1 MGMSEEFNGD
11 FLQWLRGFY
20 YVVQTGSF
28 SRAGEVM
35 NRKQSSITYQVKKL
49 EDTLG
54 VSLLHRK
61 SNPLRLTPEGAQLYP
76 IAMKIFS
83 LLQQIRTEI
92 AHNDELHGQIS
103 IIASYGIAAHYL
115 PPKIKEYR
123 KLYPNIEIDVLPER
137 AAFIQQAYVAEKSNF
152 VITQQD
158 LLPPD
163 ALFFPIFSTNL
174 SLVTPKN
181 WPNPPSNPVTLE
193 YIASQPIIGLVREQ
207 PLDYCVMTELRKR
220 HLSIKVEQYTGFFL
234 TVLQYVSLGLG
245 ISIVD
250 QIQAETP
257 GFDIEC
263 HSLSHLFPPRVYGV
277 AYRPHQYIPP
287 HVRSFMSFLH
297 ESFIDK

>member
-1 MGMSEEFNGD
+1 MSEEFSGD

-61 SNPLRLTPEGAQLYP
+61 SNPLRLTPEGSQLYP
-76 IAMKIFS
+76 IATKIFS

-92 AHNDELHGQIS
+92 AHNNELRGQIS
-103 IIASYGIAAHYL
+103 IIASYGVAAQYL
-115 PPKIKEYR
+115 PSKIKEYR
-123 KLYPNIEIDVLPER
+123 QKFPNIEIDVLPER
-137 AAFIQQAYVAEKSNF
+137 AAFIQQSYAAEKSNF
-152 VITQQD
+152 VIAQQD

-163 ALFFPIFSTNL
+163 ALFYPVFSTDL
-174 SLVTPKN
+174 VLVTPKN
-181 WPNPPSNPVTLE
+181 WQTPPPSPITLE

-207 PLDYCVMTELRKR
+207 PLDYCVMTELQKR

-234 TVLQYVSLGLG
+234 TVLQYVSLELG
-245 ISIVD
+245 ISVVD
-250 QIQAETP
+250 KIQADTY
-257 GFDIEC
+257 GFDLNTY
-263 HSLSHLFPPRVYGV
+263 SLSHLFAPRIYGI

-287 HVRSFMSFLH
+287 HVRSFINFLQEDYQ
-297 ESFIDK
+297 ESL